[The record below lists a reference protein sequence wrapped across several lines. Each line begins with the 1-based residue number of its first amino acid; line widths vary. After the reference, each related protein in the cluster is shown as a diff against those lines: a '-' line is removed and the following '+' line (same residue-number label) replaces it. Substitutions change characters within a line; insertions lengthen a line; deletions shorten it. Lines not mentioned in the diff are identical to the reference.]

1 MQNDHLYGLL
11 MDQQK
16 YFASLFLKG
25 TQIPKF
31 HIFESYI

>member
-16 YFASLFLKG
+16 YFAILFLKG
-25 TQIPKF
+25 AQIPKF